1 MPEAAFT
8 CPVTWCWR
16 MRWVDDTGADVVIS
30 VGGQRPD
37 PTVARG
43 TFPYERASCGSPS
56 MAVVLRRVLI
66 EDRGTDA

>member
-16 MRWVDDTGADVVIS
+16 MRWVDDTGAAVVIS
-30 VGGQRPD
+30 VGGQRAD

-43 TFPYERASCGSPS
+43 TLPYERASCGSPS
-56 MAVVLRRVLI
+56 RSLRDMV
-66 EDRGTDA
+66 AAS

>member
-16 MRWVDDTGADVVIS
+16 MRWVDDTGAGAVIS
-30 VGGQRPD
+30 VGGQRAD

-43 TFPYERASCGSPS
+43 TRSPCERA
-56 MAVVLRRVLI
+56 
-66 EDRGTDA
+66 